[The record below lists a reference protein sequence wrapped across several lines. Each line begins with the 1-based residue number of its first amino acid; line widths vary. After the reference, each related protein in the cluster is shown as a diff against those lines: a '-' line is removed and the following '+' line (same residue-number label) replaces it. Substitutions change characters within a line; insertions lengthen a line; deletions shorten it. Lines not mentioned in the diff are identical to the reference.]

1 MTRKVSSMSLPERSR
16 TYSESL
22 RIAEDRGLFRGPL
35 VNILVELTP
44 ERRKSS
50 RGDMVLRA
58 YVAGKPIEVVFTGR
72 RHAAA
77 VPLLHRLQALLQ
89 TVEPDGPR
97 PRLKVAIDGI
107 WRIRMAAERDGI
119 SDRRFQLVAARWHF
133 AGRDGIKHLHGEL
146 PVT

>member
-1 MTRKVSSMSLPERSR
+1 MSLPERNRS
-16 TYSESL
+16 YSESL
-22 RIAEDRGLFRGPL
+22 RLNEDRGLFRGPL
-35 VNILVELTP
+35 VNISVDLTP
-44 ERRKSS
+44 ERRRSF
-50 RGDMVLRA
+50 RGDLVLRG
-58 YVAGKPIEVVFTGR
+58 YVAGKEIEVVFTGR

-89 TVEPDGPR
+89 AAVPDGKR
-97 PRLKVAIDGI
+97 PSLGVMIDGI

-119 SDRRFQLVAARWHF
+119 AARQFQLVAARWHF